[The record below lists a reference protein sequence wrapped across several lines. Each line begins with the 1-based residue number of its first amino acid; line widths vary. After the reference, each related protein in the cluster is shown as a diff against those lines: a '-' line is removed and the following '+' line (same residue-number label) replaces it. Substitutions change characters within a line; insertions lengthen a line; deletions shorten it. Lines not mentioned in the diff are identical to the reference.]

1 MAALGFC
8 CSARLLVAASGLS
21 LFAVSW
27 GYSLV
32 AVQRLLVV
40 VASRVEHGL

>member
-8 CSARLLVAASGLS
+8 RSARLLVAESGLS
-21 LFAVSW
+21 LFVVNW
-27 GYSLV
+27 GCSLV
-32 AVQRLLVV
+32 AVQRLLVA